1 MNDDRAVHTM
11 VTPSRIRLARE
22 RRALTLAG
30 LARICGISQ
39 QTLSGYEH
47 GHAEPAPATVRAI
60 ASALGFPVP
69 FFSADDI
76 EEIPSEAVA
85 FRARTKTSL
94 RKQRAVRSQ
103 AALGVELNDWLTD
116 QFTLPAP
123 RVPTYGKPFP
133 EAAAEMVRSVWNL
146 GDAAAPNMVH
156 LLEAHGVRVFSL
168 DTEHQDVDAFSF
180 WRDSVPYVFLNT
192 AKSGERGR
200 FDAAHELG
208 HLVMHGH
215 ERPSIGPEAERDAN
229 QFASAFLLPRA
240 DVVGRMPSGAQVD
253 QLLKAKGIWRV
264 SAMALTYRLHDLDL
278 LTDWQYRAACRR
290 LAELGYR
297 SGEPDGIPRET
308 SQVLP
313 QVFALLRRRGRT
325 PASVAAELRIP
336 AAELNALVFGLSFTA
351 RPGSGGERRT
361 ERSAKPVLRVV
372 PEPGTGADAG
382 TDE

>member
-1 MNDDRAVHTM
+1 M
-11 VTPSRIRLARE
+11 VTPSRLRLARE
-22 RRALTLAG
+22 RRALTLAR
-30 LARICGISQ
+30 LARMSGVSQ
-39 QTLSGYEH
+39 QQLSGYEN
-47 GHAEPAPATVRAI
+47 GHAEPSREAVRAI
-60 ASALGFPVP
+60 ADALGFPVA
-69 FFSADDI
+69 FLAADEI
-76 EEIPSEAVA
+76 EEIPSDAVA

-94 RKQRAVRSQ
+94 RKQRAVRAQ

-116 QFTLPAP
+116 HFTLPAP
-123 RVPTYGKPFP
+123 HVPTYGKPFP
-133 EAAAEMVRSVWNL
+133 EAAAEMVRSLWEL

-156 LLEAHGVRVFSL
+156 LLEARGVRVFSL

-215 ERPSIGPEAERDAN
+215 ERPSSGPEAEREAN

-278 LTDWQYRAACRR
+278 LTDWEYRAACRR

-297 SGEPDGIPRET
+297 SGEPDGIARET
-308 SQVLP
+308 SQILP
-313 QVFALLRRRGRT
+313 KVFALLRRGGRT
-325 PASVAAELRIP
+325 PASVAAELCVP
-336 AAELNALVFGLSFTA
+336 LTELNALVFGLSFVA
-351 RPGSGGERRT
+351 RPGSGGRQGAA
-361 ERSAKPVLRVV
+361 RSTKPVLRVV
-372 PEPGTGADAG
+372 PDPGTGPGNGAED
-382 TDE
+382 

>member
-1 MNDDRAVHTM
+1 M

-22 RRALTLAG
+22 RRALTLAR
-30 LARICGISQ
+30 LARMSGISQ
-39 QTLSGYEH
+39 QALSGYEN
-47 GHAEPAPATVRAI
+47 GLAEPTHESVRAI
-60 ASALGFPVP
+60 AHALGFPVA
-69 FFSADDI
+69 FLAADEI

-94 RKQRAVRSQ
+94 RKQRAVRAQ

-116 QFTLPAP
+116 HFTLPPP

-133 EAAAEMVRSVWNL
+133 EAAAEMVRSLWEL
-146 GDAAAPNMVH
+146 GDAAAPNLVH

-215 ERPSIGPEAERDAN
+215 ERPSSGPEAEREAN

-253 QLLKAKGIWRV
+253 QLLEAKGIWRV

-297 SGEPDGIPRET
+297 SGEPDGIARET
-308 SQVLP
+308 SQILP
-313 QVFALLRRRGRT
+313 KVFALLRRGGRT
-325 PASVAAELRIP
+325 PASVAAELSVP
-336 AAELNALVFGLSFTA
+336 LTELNALVFGLSFVA
-351 RPGSGGERRT
+351 RPGAGGRQDPA
-361 ERSAKPVLRVV
+361 RSARPVLRVV
-372 PEPGTGADAG
+372 PDHGTDAG
-382 TDE
+382 S

>member
-1 MNDDRAVHTM
+1 M

-22 RRALTLAG
+22 RRALTLAR
-30 LARICGISQ
+30 LARMSGIPQ
-39 QTLSGYEH
+39 QRLSGYEN
-47 GHAEPAPATVRAI
+47 GHTEPTQESVRAI
-60 ASALGFPVP
+60 ANALGFPVA
-69 FFSADDI
+69 FFTADDI

-94 RKQRAVRSQ
+94 RKQRAVRAQ

-116 QFTLPAP
+116 HFTLPAP

-133 EAAAEMVRSVWNL
+133 EAAAEMVRSLWEL
-146 GDAAAPNMVH
+146 GDAAAPNLVH

-215 ERPSIGPEAERDAN
+215 ERPSSGPEAEREAN

-264 SAMALTYRLHDLDL
+264 SAMALTYRLHDLEL
-278 LTDWQYRAACRR
+278 LSDWQYRAACRR

-297 SGEPDGIPRET
+297 SGEPDGIARET
-308 SQVLP
+308 SQILP
-313 QVFALLRRRGRT
+313 KVFALLRRKGRT
-325 PASVAAELRIP
+325 PASVAAELSVP
-336 AAELNALVFGLSFTA
+336 LTELNTLVFGLSFVA
-351 RPGSGGERRT
+351 RPGSGGGQSPA
-361 ERSAKPVLRVV
+361 RSTKPVLRVV
-372 PEPGTGADAG
+372 PDHP
-382 TDE
+382 